1 MGTSIGASIGAEVP
15 ADDLRE
21 LAVEAATRAGEL
33 LLRFARDLAEG
44 ADLGV
49 EHKSSATD
57 PVSAADAA
65 AERAI
70 VTSLLAAR
78 PDDGILAEEGQDP
91 RPGSTGRT
99 WVIDP
104 LDGTVNFLY
113 GWPLWCVSV
122 ACVDADG
129 TVAGAIV
136 QPTSGEVFHAAR
148 GQGAWLGERRLQV
161 REVSDPA
168 HGLVCT
174 GFAYDRAVRTDWGRE
189 VPGLLD
195 RFRDLRRGGA
205 AALDLAWVAAG
216 RADAYV
222 EFALQPWDWA
232 AGRLLVIEAGGVVTE
247 LDRELGGARQP
258 GLVAGGRT
266 MHDAVLEFAS
276 EPT

>member
-1 MGTSIGASIGAEVP
+1 MRPSSRSVVAP
-15 ADDLRE
+15 DDLRE
-21 LAVEAATRAGEL
+21 LAVEAATVAGEL
-33 LLRFARDLAEG
+33 LQRFARDLAEG
-44 ADLGV
+44 ADLDV
-49 EHKSSATD
+49 VHKASATD

-70 VTSLLAAR
+70 VEALLTSL
-78 PDDGILAEEGQDP
+78 PDDGILGEEDQAS
-91 RPGSTGRT
+91 REGSTGRT

-113 GWPLWCVSV
+113 GSPLWCVSV
-122 ACVDADG
+122 ACVDVEG

-136 QPTSGEVFHAAR
+136 HPTSGEVFHGAR
-148 GQGAWLGERRLQV
+148 GEGAWLGERALRV
-161 REVSDPA
+161 REVDDPA

-189 VPGLLD
+189 AVGLLS

-232 AGRLLVIEAGGVVTE
+232 AGRLLVVEAGGVVTE
-247 LDRELGGARQP
+247 LERELGGARQP
-258 GLVAGGRT
+258 GLVAGGHRL
-266 MHDAVLEFAS
+266 HDALLEHLGHR
-276 EPT
+276 P

>member
-1 MGTSIGASIGAEVP
+1 MGTTSSAAVA
-15 ADDLRE
+15 ADDLRA
-21 LAVEAATRAGEL
+21 LAVEAATGAGAL
-33 LLRFARDLAEG
+33 LLRFAEDLAAG

-49 EHKSSATD
+49 EHKTSATD

-70 VTSLLAAR
+70 VTSLLAAL

-91 RPGSTGRT
+91 RSGRTGRT
-99 WVIDP
+99 WIIDP

-122 ACVDADG
+122 ACADADG
-129 TVAGAIV
+129 IVAGAIV

-148 GQGAWLGERRLQV
+148 GAGAWLGERQLRV
-161 REVSDPA
+161 REVADPA
-168 HGLVCT
+168 HGLVAT
-174 GFAYDRAVRTDWGRE
+174 GFAYDRAVRTDWGRR
-189 VPGLLD
+189 VPALLD

-216 RADAYV
+216 RADVYV

-232 AGRLLVIEAGGVVTE
+232 AGRLLVLEAGGVVTE
-247 LDRELGGARQP
+247 LEQELGGGPQP

-266 MHDAVLEFAS
+266 MHDAVLGFLSAAS
-276 EPT
+276 

>member
-1 MGTSIGASIGAEVP
+1 MGTSTDTEVP

-21 LAVEAATRAGEL
+21 LAVEVATRAGEI
-33 LLRFARDLAEG
+33 LLRFAEDLAAG
-44 ADLGV
+44 SDLSV

-70 VTSLLAAR
+70 VTSLLTAR

-91 RPGSTGRT
+91 RPGRTGLT

-148 GQGAWLGERRLQV
+148 GRGAWLGEQQLRV
-161 REVSDPA
+161 REVADPG

-174 GFAYDRAVRTDWGRE
+174 GFAYDRAVRADWGRE

-258 GLVAGGRT
+258 GLVAGGRR
-266 MHDAVLEFAS
+266 MHDAVLEFLS
-276 EPT
+276 GPT

>member
-1 MGTSIGASIGAEVP
+1 MATSSGAQVP
-15 ADDLRE
+15 ADDLRA
-21 LAVEAATRAGEL
+21 LAVEAATAAGEL
-33 LLRFARDLAEG
+33 LLHFARDLADG
-44 ADLGV
+44 VDLAV

-57 PVSAADAA
+57 PVSVADAA

-70 VTSLLAAR
+70 VTSLLTAL

-91 RPGSTGRT
+91 RPGTTGRT

-122 ACVDADG
+122 ACADADG
-129 TVAGAIV
+129 IVAGAIV
-136 QPTSGEVFHAAR
+136 HPTSGEVFHAAR
-148 GQGAWLGERRLQV
+148 GQGAWLGERRLRV
-161 REVSDPA
+161 REVADPA
-168 HGLVCT
+168 HGLVST
-174 GFAYDRAVRTDWGRE
+174 GFAYDRAVRTDWGRQ
-189 VPGLLD
+189 VPGLLA

-232 AGRLLVIEAGGVVTE
+232 AGQLLVLEAGGVVTE
-247 LDRELGGARQP
+247 LERELGGSSQP

-266 MHDAVLEFAS
+266 MHDAVLDLLSAA
-276 EPT
+276 T

>member
-1 MGTSIGASIGAEVP
+1 MATPTAAQVP
-15 ADDLRE
+15 ADELQG
-21 LAVEAATRAGEL
+21 LAVAAARNAGDL
-33 LLRFARDLAEG
+33 LLRFAEELAGG
-44 ADLGV
+44 ADLAV

-70 VTSLLAAR
+70 VETLLAAL
-78 PDDGILAEEGQDP
+78 PDDGILGEEGQDP
-91 RPGSTGRT
+91 RDSRSGRT

-129 TVAGAIV
+129 SIAGAIV
-136 QPTSGEVFHAAR
+136 NPASGEVFHAAR
-148 GQGAWLGERRLQV
+148 GQGAWLGDRPLHV
-161 REVSDPA
+161 RDVDDPA

-174 GFAYDRAVRTDWGRE
+174 GFSYDRAVRIDWGLE
-189 VPGLLD
+189 VVGLLG
-195 RFRDLRRGGA
+195 RFRDLRRAGS

-222 EFALQPWDWA
+222 EFSLHPWDVA
-232 AGRLLVIEAGGVVTE
+232 AGRLLVVEAGGVVTE
-247 LDRELGGARQP
+247 LDRDLGGQRRP
-258 GLVAGGRT
+258 GLVAGGRR
-266 MHDAVLEFAS
+266 MHDAVLDHLSAR
-276 EPT
+276 P

>member
-1 MGTSIGASIGAEVP
+1 MGTSPRTEVA
-15 ADDLRE
+15 ADDLRA
-21 LAVEAATRAGEL
+21 LAVETATRAGEL
-33 LLRFARDLAEG
+33 LLRFARDLAAG
-44 ADLGV
+44 ADLAV
-49 EHKSSATD
+49 EHKTSATD

-70 VTSLLAAR
+70 VTSLLTAL
-78 PDDGILAEEGQDP
+78 PDDGILAEEGQET
-91 RPGSTGRT
+91 RPGTTGRT

-129 TVAGAIV
+129 TLAGAIV
-136 QPTSGEVFHAAR
+136 HPTSGEVFHAAR
-148 GQGAWLGERRLQV
+148 GQGAWLGERRLHV
-161 REVSDPA
+161 REVADPA

-174 GFAYDRAVRTDWGRE
+174 GFAYDRAVRTDWGRQ

-247 LDRELGGARQP
+247 LEREFGGHSQP

-266 MHDAVLEFAS
+266 MHDAVLAFVS
-276 EPT
+276 GPR

>member
-1 MGTSIGASIGAEVP
+1 MRPSTRAVVAP
-15 ADDLRE
+15 DDLRA
-21 LAVEAATRAGEL
+21 LAVEAATGAGEL
-33 LLRFARDLAEG
+33 LQRFAWDLAEG
-44 ADLGV
+44 ADLDV
-49 EHKSSATD
+49 DHKASTTD

-70 VTSLLAAR
+70 VETLLTAL
-78 PDDGILAEEGQDP
+78 PDDGILGEEDQVP
-91 RPGSTGRT
+91 REGSTGRT

-136 QPTSGEVFHAAR
+136 HPPSGEVFHGAR
-148 GQGAWLGERRLQV
+148 GEGAWLGERALRV
-161 REVSDPA
+161 REVDDPA

-189 VPGLLD
+189 AVGLLS

-232 AGRLLVIEAGGVVTE
+232 VGRLLVIEAGGVVTE
-247 LDRELGGARQP
+247 LHRELGGARQP
-258 GLVAGGRT
+258 GLVAGGRR
-266 MHDAVLEFAS
+266 MHDALLEHLGHR
-276 EPT
+276 P